1 MFADE
6 EREPMGTPEDLEE
19 AEWLRLGVAAAL
31 SREYAA
37 NQRHFLDAVAR
48 VLDQAL
54 PGHVEVER
62 GGSLFARQKPV
73 KELRVVLGDHRYTL
87 SAQGPGPVQAR
98 KTLVKRGIALNTEG
112 IPVGEWIELLV
123 SALQEY
129 AQHNQGA
136 HDALKRLAG

>member
-1 MFADE
+1 MAE
-6 EREPMGTPEDLEE
+6 EEAHQLDGDLEE

-31 SREYAA
+31 SREYAT

-48 VLDQAL
+48 VLDHAL

-62 GGSLFARQKPV
+62 GGNLFARQRPV
-73 KELRVVLGDHRYTL
+73 KELRVTLGDHRYML

-98 KTLVKRGIALNTEG
+98 RTLVKRGIALNTEEF
-112 IPVGEWIELLV
+112 PVAEWIEMLV

-129 AQHNQGA
+129 AQHNQGT